1 MVLFCMWFLLSSHYE
16 NIFGYKFN
24 GDLLSSRSSFLFG
37 SHYWKCNF
45 LIEQKRRNSSK
56 HICPT
61 TAYFSEEKEIN
72 GREMYQSNLFISK
85 TSYDSSGRSLSFAS
99 LRLSG
104 NFVVGETATGNVLL
118 SHNSSIW
125 YPTSYKLQSFWED

>member
-1 MVLFCMWFLLSSHYE
+1 MRTFLDTNLMVIYCLQGVPLSV
-16 NIFGYKFN
+16 
-24 GDLLSSRSSFLFG
+24 FLFG

-56 HICPT
+56 HISPT

-125 YPTSYKLQSFWED
+125 YPTSYKLQSFLED